1 MRETLSPVCWERC
14 MDSSVLRCSGWLGS
28 ELPQGCCSVLSC
40 QGSQVRHNHP
50 CPAVPAAAESWPL
63 LVPGDKELWMKEAG
77 EAGRARK
84 PPALSGNGAIWK
96 LPPALEK
103 PVFVME
109 TCFNR

>member
-28 ELPQGCCSVLSC
+28 ELPWGCCSVLSC

-77 EAGRARK
+77 EAAVEPGNLLCFQGTV
-84 PPALSGNGAIWK
+84 LSGNC
-96 LPPALEK
+96 LPH
-103 PVFVME
+103 
-109 TCFNR
+109 